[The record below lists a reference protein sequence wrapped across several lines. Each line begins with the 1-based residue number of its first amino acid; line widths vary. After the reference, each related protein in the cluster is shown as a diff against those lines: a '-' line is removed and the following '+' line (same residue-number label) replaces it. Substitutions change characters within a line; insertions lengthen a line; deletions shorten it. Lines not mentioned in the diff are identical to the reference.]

1 MNHEKVTLTDFVFL
15 NENGNPY
22 EYHGINKAL
31 KRIIKAYNKQEC
43 EKAEAENRDPVLIDP
58 IGSHIFRHTYSTRM
72 AEMDVNMKVL
82 QSVMGHADIKT
93 TMNIYTDAQPQKI
106 HEEFEKVNQKYKLS

>member
-1 MNHEKVTLTDFVFL
+1 
-15 NENGNPY
+15 
-22 EYHGINKAL
+22 
-31 KRIIKAYNKQEC
+31 
-43 EKAEAENRDPVLIDP
+43 
-58 IGSHIFRHTYSTRM
+58 
-72 AEMDVNMKVL
+72 MDVNMKVL